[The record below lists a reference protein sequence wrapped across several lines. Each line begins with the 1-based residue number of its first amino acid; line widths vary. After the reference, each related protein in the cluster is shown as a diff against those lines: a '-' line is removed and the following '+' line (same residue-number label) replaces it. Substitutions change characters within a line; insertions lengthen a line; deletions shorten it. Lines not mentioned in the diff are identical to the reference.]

1 MIKNEQFK
9 DELGYIKDW
18 NIQLAGGHLID
29 QLPDYFFT
37 VAASSTGKYHP
48 KYALGEGG
56 LVRHTKA
63 AVRFAHELLENPIY
77 DDKYTS
83 EQKDMMILALL
94 LHDGIKHG
102 YDGSSYTVFE
112 HPLLAAAFVREKGED
127 AGLEKYQAEFIAH
140 CIESHMGPWTK
151 DKSGEEVL
159 PRPTDKFQNFVHMC
173 DYLASRKC
181 FNLEF
186 DESNRCLGG

>member
-1 MIKNEQFK
+1 MKNEQFK
-9 DELGYIKDW
+9 DELGFIRDRG
-18 NIQLAGGHLID
+18 IQLAGGRLID

-48 KYALGEGG
+48 EYALGDGG

-77 DDKYTS
+77 DDKYSS

-94 LHDGIKHG
+94 LHDGLKHG
-102 YDGSSYTVFE
+102 DGNTQYTVFE
-112 HPLLAAAFVREKGED
+112 HPLLAAAFVRENGEN
-127 AGLEKYQAEFIAH
+127 AGLTSSQAEFIAH
-140 CIESHMGPWTK
+140 CIESHMGPWTRDRFGK
-151 DKSGEEVL
+151 EVL
-159 PRPTDKFQNFVHMC
+159 PRPADKFQNFVHMC

-181 FNLEF
+181 FTLKF